1 MRPNLL
7 PLLFSRPETA
17 VCFRNHA
24 MTARLDELMQRTS
37 AILLAG
43 GESSRMGRN
52 KATLD
57 FHGQPLWRHL
67 RDVLQ
72 QAGCRQ
78 VLVSGTLPD
87 LREGEEA
94 TPDVQPGLGPLAGIA
109 SVIGAQGDALSH
121 GWLLVVPVDLP
132 LLTAEALRW
141 LCVQGFDANGAHYA
155 GHALPALLR
164 NTLAFRQQL
173 GTLLRADAARDRSIT
188 ALHRATGSRVI
199 ALPADFA
206 NALTNTNTPQEWAA
220 ATTLQ

>member
-1 MRPNLL
+1 
-7 PLLFSRPETA
+7 
-17 VCFRNHA
+17 
-24 MTARLDELMQRTS
+24 MTAKLDELMQRTT

-87 LREGEEA
+87 LREGEES

-109 SVIGAQGDALSH
+109 SVIGAHGDTLSRD
-121 GWLLVVPVDLP
+121 WLLVVPVDLP
-132 LLTAEALRW
+132 LITPEVLRW
-141 LCVQGFDANGAHYA
+141 LCVQGFDADGAHYT

-164 NTLAFRQQL
+164 NTIRFRQQL
-173 GTLLRADAARDRSIT
+173 GTLLRVESARDRS
-188 ALHRATGSRVI
+188 VI
-199 ALPADFA
+199 ALHAALGSREIALPVDFV
-206 NALTNTNTPQEWAA
+206 NALTNVNTPQEWAA